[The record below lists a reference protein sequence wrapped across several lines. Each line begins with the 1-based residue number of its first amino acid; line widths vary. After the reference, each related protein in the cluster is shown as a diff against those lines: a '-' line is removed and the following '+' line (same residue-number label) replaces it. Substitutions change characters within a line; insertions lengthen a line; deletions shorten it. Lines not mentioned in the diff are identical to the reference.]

1 MKIKTINIKDLGK
14 KNIFCRSVAETP
26 KQVCDAVDGIIKAVI
41 AEGDSALLRFTE
53 KFDGVKLDKIEI
65 DQAELDA
72 ADAEKEVDGALLA
85 ALKTAAENIREFHA
99 KQKRE
104 GFEFKRPDG
113 AVLGQRFTPIERAGV
128 YIPGGTARYPST
140 VLMDVIPAKIAGV
153 KEIVMTTPPG
163 KDGKIP
169 AATLAA
175 AKIAGV
181 DRVFAIG
188 GAQAIAALAYGT
200 QSVPKVDKIVGP
212 GNAYVTEAKRRVF
225 GLVGLDMLAGPSE
238 ILIIADGSADP
249 DFIAADMLS
258 QAEHDKN
265 ASAVLICE
273 TETFAQKVVKRL
285 EIRLETLTRREIAAQ
300 SLENNGMIIIAGLD
314 EAIRIS
320 DSLSPEHL
328 ELCVSDPEAA
338 LAKVKNAGSI
348 FLGHYTPEALGD
360 YLAGTNHTLPT
371 MGTARFSSPL
381 SVDDF
386 IKKSSYIRYDAD
398 SLSGVS
404 GKIVDFAR
412 AEGLDAHAESVLA
425 RFEGQKV

>member
-1 MKIKTINIKDLGK
+1 MKIKIVDIKGLK
-14 KNIFCRSVAETP
+14 NRNIFCRNVSETP
-26 KQVCDAVDGIIKAVI
+26 KAVCEAVDEVIKAVVS
-41 AEGDSALLRFTE
+41 EGDAALLRFTE
-53 KFDGVKLDKIEI
+53 KFDGVTLAKIEV
-65 DQAELDA
+65 DKMALDEAESA
-72 ADAEKEVDGALLA
+72 VDGALQA
-85 ALKTAAENIREFHA
+85 ALKTAAENIKEFHA

-113 AVLGQRFTPIERAGV
+113 AVLGQRFTPIEKVGV

-153 KEIVMTTPPG
+153 REIVMTTPPG

-181 DRVFAIG
+181 DRVFAVG
-188 GAQAIAALAYGT
+188 GAQAIAAMAYGT

-225 GLVGLDMLAGPSE
+225 GSVGIDMLAGPSE
-238 ILIIADGSADP
+238 ILIVADESANP

-258 QAEHDKN
+258 QAEHDQN

-273 TETFAQKVVKRL
+273 TETFAKKVVKQLEKRL
-285 EIRLETLTRREIAAQ
+285 EKLPRREIASA

-314 EAIRIS
+314 EAIKIS
-320 DSLSPEHL
+320 DELAPEHL
-328 ELCVSDPEAA
+328 ELCVADPETAFE
-338 LAKVKNAGSI
+338 KVKNAGSV
-348 FLGHYTPEALGD
+348 FLGSYTPEALGD

-386 IKKSSYIRYDAD
+386 VKKNSYIRYDAD
-398 SLSGVS
+398 SLASVAE
-404 GKIVDFAR
+404 KIVNFAR

-425 RFEGQKV
+425 RFEDK

>member
-1 MKIKTINIKDLGK
+1 MNIKIIDIKDL
-14 KNIFCRSVAETP
+14 NNETIFSRSVSETP
-26 KQVCDAVDGIIKAVI
+26 KQVCEAVDEILKAVI
-41 AEGDSALLRFTE
+41 AEGDSAVLRFTE
-53 KFDGVKLDKIEI
+53 KFDGAKLLKIEVDKTELDK
-65 DQAELDA
+65 
-72 ADAEKEVDGALLA
+72 AEKEVGDDLLA
-85 ALKTAAENIREFHA
+85 AMRTAAENIREFHS
-99 KQKRE
+99 KQMRT

-113 AVLGQRFTPIERAGV
+113 AVLGQRFTPIEKAGV
-128 YIPGGTARYPST
+128 YLPGGTARYPST

-153 KEIVMTTPPG
+153 KEIVLATPPA

-169 AATLAA
+169 AVTLAA

-181 DRVFAIG
+181 DRVFAVG

-238 ILIIADGSADP
+238 ILIIADESANP

-273 TETFAQKVVKRL
+273 TEAFAQKVVGC
-285 EIRLETLTRREIAAQ
+285 LETRLARLPRNEIAAT

-314 EAIRIS
+314 EAVKIS
-320 DSLSPEHL
+320 DSLAPEHL
-328 ELCVSDPEAA
+328 ELCVDDPEAL

-348 FLGHYTPEALGD
+348 FLGNYTPEPLGD

-386 IKKSSYIRYDAD
+386 VKKSSYIRYDAS
-398 SLSGVS
+398 SLSGVAE
-404 GKIVDFAR
+404 KIVNFAH

-425 RFEGQKV
+425 RFED

>member
-1 MKIKTINIKDLGK
+1 MNINCKVIDIKNLENQ
-14 KNIFCRSVAETP
+14 NIFCRSVSETP
-26 KQVCDAVDGIIKAVI
+26 KQVCEAVDEIIKAVI

-53 KFDGVKLDKIEI
+53 KFDGAKLAKIEV
-65 DQAELDA
+65 DKTALDE
-72 ADAEKEVDGALLA
+72 AEKGVDSALLA
-85 ALKTAAENIREFHA
+85 ALKTAAENIKEFHTR
-99 KQKRE
+99 QKRE

-113 AVLGQRFTPIERAGV
+113 AVLGQRFTPIEKAGV

-153 KEIVMTTPPG
+153 REIIITTPPG

-181 DRVFAIG
+181 DRVFALG
-188 GAQAIAALAYGT
+188 GAQAIAAMAYGT

-225 GLVGLDMLAGPSE
+225 GMVGLDMLAGPSE
-238 ILIIADGSADP
+238 IIIIADGSANP

-273 TETFAQKVVKRL
+273 TEAFAQKVVKQL
-285 EIRLETLTRREIAAQ
+285 EKRLETLPRCEIASV
-300 SLENNGMIIIAGLD
+300 SLNNNGMIIIAGLD
-314 EAIRIS
+314 EAIKIS
-320 DSLSPEHL
+320 DSLAPEHL
-328 ELCVSDPEAA
+328 ELCVKDPETA
-338 LAKVKNAGSI
+338 LSKVKNAGSI
-348 FLGHYTPEALGD
+348 FLGNYTPEALGD

-386 IKKSSYIRYDAD
+386 IKKSSYIRYDAN
-398 SLSGVS
+398 SLSGVAE
-404 GKIVDFAR
+404 KIVNFAR

-425 RFEGQKV
+425 RKFEK

>member
-1 MKIKTINIKDLGK
+1 MKIKIIDIKDL
-14 KNIFCRSVAETP
+14 NNETIFSRSVSETP
-26 KQVCDAVDGIIKAVI
+26 KQVCEAVDEILKAVI
-41 AEGDSALLRFTE
+41 AEGDAAVLRFTE
-53 KFDGVKLDKIEI
+53 KFDGAKLAKIEVG
-65 DQAELDA
+65 QAELDK
-72 ADAEKEVDGALLA
+72 AEKSVDDALLVA
-85 ALKTAAENIREFHA
+85 MRTAAENIREFHE
-99 KQKRE
+99 KQKRT

-113 AVLGQRFTPIERAGV
+113 AVLGQRFTPIEKAGV
-128 YIPGGTARYPST
+128 YVPGGTARYPST

-153 KEIVMTTPPG
+153 KEIVLATPPA

-169 AATLAA
+169 AVTLAA

-181 DRVFAIG
+181 DRVFAVG

-238 ILIIADGSADP
+238 ILIIADESANP

-273 TETFAQKVVKRL
+273 TEAFAQKVVGCLETRL
-285 EIRLETLTRREIAAQ
+285 EKLPRNEIASV

-314 EAIRIS
+314 EAVKIS
-320 DSLSPEHL
+320 DSLAPEHL
-328 ELCVSDPEAA
+328 ELCVDDPEAM
-338 LAKVKNAGSI
+338 LTKIKNAGSI
-348 FLGHYTPEALGD
+348 FLGNYTPEPLGD

-386 IKKSSYIRYDAD
+386 IKKSSYIRYDAN
-398 SLSGVS
+398 SLSGVAE
-404 GKIVDFAR
+404 KIVNFAR
-412 AEGLDAHAESVLA
+412 AEGLDAHAESVLV
-425 RFEGQKV
+425 RFEDK